1 MELRGEFAYLE
12 RDSGGVD
19 ADVWGYWLQGAYRL
33 RYLFP
38 ELTGF
43 AGFLNRL
50 EPVVRLGEV
59 TDFSEKNR
67 EQLALG
73 LNYWLF
79 ESAPLRI
86 MYEFNDGAP
95 TENRFLVQFA
105 YGF

>member
-1 MELRGEFAYLE
+1 MR
-12 RDSGGVD
+12 
-19 ADVWGYWLQGAYRL
+19 W
-33 RYLFP
+33 
-38 ELTGF
+38 
-43 AGFLNRL
+43 
-50 EPVVRLGEV
+50 GEV
-59 TDFSEKNR
+59 RDFSEQNR

-95 TENRFLVQFA
+95 DDNRLLVQFA